1 MVELVEAVRSLDYG
15 RPSDRSVEGMMRERR
30 GTCSTKHLFLAEA
43 LEERFPETEP
53 QIVHRVYRLD
63 RDRARELFGERV
75 ADAVPEEGLIDVHR
89 YLTVVVGDRRVVI
102 DATFPG
108 APWDGRSSL
117 PLACGPGEDHPAG
130 SDPNAEKRALEAE
143 HCDPAVREPFIAALA
158 NTALAASSGEEP
170 IRIVPYDPRWP
181 DRFEEERAKL
191 EAAIGP
197 WVVGGIHHVGS
208 TAVPGLDA
216 KPIIDILVGVE
227 DLEGSRA
234 CFDPLAALDY
244 LYAPYRS
251 EEMHWFCK
259 PDPRHRTHHLHLVPV
274 GSRRYEEELAFRD
287 RLRANPTLAAEYA
300 DLKRSLASR
309 LRDDR
314 EGYTDAKAE
323 FIRRALGGE

>member
-1 MVELVEAVRSLDYG
+1 ML
-15 RPSDRSVEGMMRERR
+15 RERR

-43 LEERFPETEP
+43 FEERFPESQP

-63 RDRARELFGERV
+63 PARAGKLFGELV
-75 ADAVPEEGLIDVHR
+75 ANTVPEEGLVAVHR
-89 YLTVVVGDRRVVI
+89 YLTAIVDGRRIFI

-108 APWDGRSSL
+108 APWDGHSSL

-130 SDPNAEKRALEAE
+130 TDPDAEKRALEDE
-143 HCDPAVREPFIAALA
+143 HCDPAVREPFIAALV
-158 NTALAASSGEEP
+158 ASSGDEQ
-170 IRIVPYDPRWP
+170 IRIVPYDPEWP
-181 DRFEEERAKL
+181 VHFEEERAKL

-208 TAVPGLDA
+208 TAVLGLDA

-227 DLEGSRA
+227 DLESSRV
-234 CFDPLAALDY
+234 CFDPLAGLDY

-259 PDPRHRTHHLHLVPV
+259 PDPSHRTHHLHLVPID
-274 GSRRYEEELAFRD
+274 SRRYKEELEFRD
-287 RLRANPTLAAEYA
+287 RLRADPTPAAEYA
-300 DLKRSLASR
+300 ALKRNLAGR
-309 LRDDR
+309 FRNDR